1 IFGRK
6 VCDQCQW
13 RPNIFFFL
21 KMKCNNSQNWVMT
34 PAMKNL
40 LGIETSI
47 SIVVAILNIIEI
59 VLIKRKKEKTNFDR
73 LLMSLSMADLLYGA
87 LNGLL
92 NALRI
97 IQSNSDILFNVRL
110 FFMLAST
117 LHLLLIGTD
126 RLVAVAKPLKHR
138 VIATPKR
145 IYWSIFLVWVL
156 SISGLAIFQFFYQSS
171 QNSPKTNS
179 TDPLHSQQKLEQGVQ
194 KVESQIKSSIPFS
207 NNTSTLSRLP
217 NKTLQSNSTALWC
230 NNNSMAVEIQIRSVD
245 MYNKEKILAYCIIG
259 AAVSLTILY
268 SLVIYYVQRS
278 QVVEI
283 RRKVSLISILV
294 PACFIL
300 FTIPYAVYSLL
311 TQAKV
316 DLSLNV
322 VMLLNSGVNSVL
334 YFFKNK
340 FQTCTGVRSM
350 SHVHVKRRT
359 LSKTASSSLTTKE
372 QLQDSGV

>member
-1 IFGRK
+1 
-6 VCDQCQW
+6 
-13 RPNIFFFL
+13 
-21 KMKCNNSQNWVMT
+21 MKCNNSQNWVMT

-179 TDPLHSQQKLEQGVQ
+179 TDPLLHPQQKLDHGVVRFRSS

-217 NKTLQSNSTALWC
+217 NKTLQSNSTNLRRC
-230 NNNSMAVEIQIRSVD
+230 NIKSMAARIQKRSTH
-245 MYNKEKILAYCIIG
+245 MYKKEKILAYCIIG

-300 FTIPYAVYSLL
+300 FTIPYALYSLL

-316 DLSLNV
+316 ALLLNV

-340 FQTCTGVRSM
+340 FQTCTGVRSV

-359 LSKTASSSLTTKE
+359 LSKTASSSLTTITKE
-372 QLQDSGV
+372 QLQDSRV